1 MSLKLLAGSF
11 LLFAA
16 GLYAAQ
22 TMPGGVKEM
31 KADSGTT
38 VLADS
43 KGMTL
48 YTYSKDETG
57 KSMCNGTCA
66 TNWPPLMA
74 SADAKSEGD
83 WTVVTRVGRYQTVG
97 LQGRAALYVWPRYQ
111 KGRDQGQWHGQGSL
125 ENRNTVTH

>member
-83 WTVVTRVGRYQTVG
+83 WTVVTREDGTKQWAYKG
-97 LQGRAALYVWPRYQ
+97 EPLYTFGHDTK
-111 KGRDQGQWHGQGSL
+111 KGETKGNGMGKGAW
-125 ENRNTVTH
+125 EIATP